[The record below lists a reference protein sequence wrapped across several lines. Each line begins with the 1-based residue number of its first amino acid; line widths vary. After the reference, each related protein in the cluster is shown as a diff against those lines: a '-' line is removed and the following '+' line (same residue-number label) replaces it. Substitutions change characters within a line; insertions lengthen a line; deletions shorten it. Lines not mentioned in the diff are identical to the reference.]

1 MMTSTPETN
10 REQSALWNGTGARAW
25 VETQQVMDQ
34 MFEPME
40 RLLVDSLAGTHP
52 AALLDIGCGT
62 GSTTLAAARRLGP
75 QARCVGLDISA
86 PMIEMARAR
95 AAREQL
101 PVGFIAADAQ
111 VHGFEPASFDT
122 LISRFGVMFFDDPVA
137 AFANLGQAARPGAR
151 LHFTAWRSADEN
163 PFMTT
168 AERAAAPL
176 LPELPTRRPGAPGQF
191 AFADRERVAAILR
204 DSGWTGIEIEPVDFT
219 CTMPTQELP
228 NYIRWMGPVG
238 QVLQKADDATRDRVG
253 GAVRA
258 AFESFVH
265 GVEVRFTAA
274 CWSVTTLK
282 P

>member
-1 MMTSTPETN
+1 MNPTPEAN

-40 RLLVDSLAGTHP
+40 RLLVEPLSGTRSS
-52 AALLDIGCGT
+52 AVLDIGCGT
-62 GSTTLAAARRLGP
+62 GSTTLAAARRLGA
-75 QARCVGLDISA
+75 QVRCVGLDISA

-95 AAREQL
+95 AAREGL
-101 PVGFIAADAQ
+101 PVSFVAADAQ
-111 VHGFEPASFDT
+111 VHRFEPAGFDT

-137 AFANLGQAARPGAR
+137 AFTNLGQAARPGAR

-176 LPELPTRRPGAPGQF
+176 LPDLPVRRPGAPGQF
-191 AFADRERVAAILR
+191 AFADRERVAAILQ
-204 DSGWTGIEIEPVDFT
+204 DSGWTGVEIAPIDFT
-219 CTMPTQELP
+219 CTMPTHELP

-238 QVLQKADDATRDRVG
+238 QLLQKADDATRDRVG
-253 GAVRA
+253 SAVRA
-258 AFESFVH
+258 AFERFVQ
-265 GVEVRFTAA
+265 GAEVRFTAA
-274 CWSVTTLK
+274 CWSVK
-282 P
+282 AVRR